1 MKNALKRL
9 GAYFIDLVIVYS
21 ISALISSFIIAGT
34 NYDKYLNTYNNY
46 VNFIEIYDNFF
57 SDLKNYYNDNE
68 LTEEEYNKI
77 KDKYQEIAIGLDEAY
92 SDKKLSKKE
101 YNSIVNNALDEYE
114 NMAIHK
120 QYKMSKMNIV
130 NTVVTIIMMIVYFVI
145 IQYFRRGQTFG
156 KKILKIKVYSKDGN
170 RPTINNLLLRSLI
183 ITDIIWSSIRI
194 YCLYNMDA
202 YGYNNASFILS
213 NIMYLVLFISLL
225 FVVYRRD
232 HRSLQDLFA
241 GTKVVIDR

>member
-9 GAYFIDLVIVYS
+9 GAYFIDLVIVYF

-34 NYDKYLNTYNNY
+34 NYDKYLNTYNDY

-57 SDLKNYYNDNE
+57 GDLKKYYNDNE

-114 NMAIHK
+114 NLAIHK

-232 HRSLQDLFA
+232 HKSLQDLFA

>member
-9 GAYFIDLVIVYS
+9 GAYFIDLVIVYF

-34 NYDKYLNTYNNY
+34 NYDKYLNTYNDY

-57 SDLKNYYNDNE
+57 GDLKKYYNDNE
-68 LTEEEYNKI
+68 LTEEE
-77 KDKYQEIAIGLDEAY
+77 YQEIAIGLDEAY

>member
-9 GAYFIDLVIVYS
+9 GAYFIDLVIVYF

-34 NYDKYLNTYNNY
+34 NYDKYLNTYNDY

-57 SDLKNYYNDNE
+57 VDLKNYYNDNE

-202 YGYNNASFILS
+202 YGYSNASFILS

-232 HRSLQDLFA
+232 HKSLQDLFA